1 MPTNAQESK
10 EQNKTITLEATIQKQ
25 EVTLQSISDV
35 RLDLKRVR
43 IAASNIFDE
52 VTREPIDFSTAP
64 NVIGGS
70 LIINPIHIRETGVL
84 EPRTEWIENCVMKMG
99 PTIELLRKDVE
110 NIGQDDSSL
119 ALSEKSKAE
128 LDRLTPLSGLK

>member
-1 MPTNAQESK
+1 MGLAFVQY
-10 EQNKTITLEATIQKQ
+10 
-25 EVTLQSISDV
+25 TLQSISDV

-84 EPRTEWIENCVMKMG
+84 EPRTDWIENCVMKMG

-119 ALSEKSKAE
+119 ALSESSKAE
-128 LDRLTPLSGLK
+128 PEYQ